1 MRFILGIIVGAVLV
15 YFLLGKDTGDVGKQA
30 KDIVHNAA
38 SEVAKAT
45 EPTTRD
51 RVKDLVD
58 SLVK

>member
-1 MRFILGIIVGAVLV
+1 MRFILGVIIGAVVV
-15 YFLLGKDTGDVGKQA
+15 YFLLGKDAAGVSTSVKSA
-30 KDIVHNAA
+30 VHNAA

-51 RVKDLVD
+51 RIKELVD